1 MISLLVNLIF
11 NIFYSAKARWSW
23 DKSFFGEIRNQIF
36 ASLFYYDATEQ
47 SIKKVPCSP
56 THHIQHYMII
66 NLKYWSLVLSLAN
79 LYKIIYFFRTEPVC
93 WGFGNMYCFG
103 ISLVWISLKS
113 DLCDVGCVCVVGR
126 MCHISFFLCLFI
138 HISECAVSCNQLAF
152 NSLQQMMKIKL
163 LQYLKY
169 VLNQSFFL
177 PPTKLKID
185 LFLSFHFPPKKIQS

>member
-1 MISLLVNLIF
+1 MILGQKFFRRNTKPNFCFSFLLWRHWAVH
-11 NIFYSAKARWSW
+11 
-23 DKSFFGEIRNQIF
+23 
-36 ASLFYYDATEQ
+36 
-47 SIKKVPCSP
+47 KKGSMLTRSP

-113 DLCDVGCVCVVGR
+113 DLCDVGCVCVCVVGR

-169 VLNQSFFL
+169 VLKPVFFPSPNQTQNRPISLFSFSSKKD
-177 PPTKLKID
+177 PKLTFVQEKR
-185 LFLSFHFPPKKIQS
+185 K